1 MSEVAAA
8 PEVSAGTL
16 LRQAREAA
24 GLHVAAL
31 AVSLKVPVRKLEA
44 LEADRY
50 DDLPDAVFA
59 RALASSICRNLKIDP
74 QPVLARLPQTASPR
88 LVQDHEGINAPFRAP
103 GDVAAGGWQQQL
115 MRPVPLAVG
124 ALLLGAVA
132 ILLLPYL
139 SLDAVRAVARP
150 EAPAVPMAAS
160 VVVQPGAA
168 APADA
173 PAATGAAV
181 PAPDPAP
188 APAADASAASGAPVA
203 AATATAP
210 AAATEPA
217 ATLIPAAGPPAAAAS
232 SATPSSTAAPTA
244 PAAPPSGGVVVFK
257 TSGPSWV
264 QVLDSRGE
272 VALRRLMAA
281 GESASASGT
290 TPLSVTVGSVNST
303 SVEVRGK
310 PFDMA
315 PVEKDNVAR
324 FEVK

>member
-150 EAPAVPMAAS
+150 EAPAVPTITSTPSVPSMRPGVVATIVAGRPLQVGAGWAAAGAAS
-160 VVVQPGAA
+160 PR
-168 APADA
+168 PR
-173 PAATGAAV
+173 
-181 PAPDPAP
+181 
-188 APAADASAASGAPVA
+188 
-203 AATATAP
+203 
-210 AAATEPA
+210 
-217 ATLIPAAGPPAAAAS
+217 AAAS
-232 SATPSSTAAPTA
+232 RMSS
-244 PAAPPSGGVVVFK
+244 
-257 TSGPSWV
+257 
-264 QVLDSRGE
+264 Q
-272 VALRRLMAA
+272 
-281 GESASASGT
+281 
-290 TPLSVTVGSVNST
+290 
-303 SVEVRGK
+303 
-310 PFDMA
+310 
-315 PVEKDNVAR
+315 
-324 FEVK
+324 